1 MSDKLINNKELMKE
15 WDYEK
20 NIELD
25 PTKLNIGSGKK
36 AWWICSSCGN
46 KWRTQIYLRK
56 KHGCPFCAHK
66 KVGLANAKIKN
77 VSNSLINKFP
87 DVVKV
92 WNYEKNEGLKPEDFL
107 YQSNKKVWWKCSK
120 CGKEWQSPICAKSHT
135 TICKECTYKDN
146 KRVYVKEGINEVGS

>member
-20 NIELD
+20 NTELN

-56 KHGCPFCAHK
+56 KHGCPF
-66 KVGLANAKIKN
+66 L
-77 VSNSLINKFP
+77 
-87 DVVKV
+87 
-92 WNYEKNEGLKPEDFL
+92 
-107 YQSNKKVWWKCSK
+107 CS
-120 CGKEWQSPICAKSHT
+120 
-135 TICKECTYKDN
+135 
-146 KRVYVKEGINEVGS
+146 

>member
-20 NIELD
+20 NTELN

-92 WNYEKNEGLKPEDFL
+92 
-107 YQSNKKVWWKCSK
+107 
-120 CGKEWQSPICAKSHT
+120 CAVLFT
-135 TICKECTYKDN
+135 VI
-146 KRVYVKEGINEVGS
+146 VLVPL